1 MVVALGWGGQLVI
14 VVPRLDLVVAST
26 TADYSAEREGAL
38 KFVRPFLRD
47 VVED

>member
-1 MVVALGWGGQLVI
+1 
-14 VVPRLDLVVAST
+14 VPRLDLVVAST
-26 TADYSAEREGAL
+26 AADYAAEREGAL